1 MSDNIIEEVRR
12 FVNSKP
18 IDKNYAECY
27 SYLMGEK
34 ETNEPFKEVVSR
46 VIECY
51 KKVLNSGM
59 ALDACRVQGKLRAM
73 ILADPE
79 YIRETK
85 AIRAEKYFQELDEVE
100 EIRRKANSL
109 DIDDGG
115 RGGGQ
120 SVKDAV
126 TLQLKAAQMRRDLLQ
141 LSSDNSDDESDAL
154 NFFFCPVSREEMERM
169 KRVEV
174 FYGSGDDD
182 AVLASLI
189 EETGETPEE
198 EPEERAPVTT
208 EEVISSG
215 EDEVEFL

>member
-1 MSDNIIEEVRR
+1 MGKDNDE
-12 FVNSKP
+12 FNK
-18 IDKNYAECY
+18 
-27 SYLMGEK
+27 
-34 ETNEPFKEVVSR
+34 VVAK

-79 YIRETK
+79 YIKETR

-109 DIDDGG
+109 DMDDGG
-115 RGGGQ
+115 RGGAQ

-141 LSSDNSDDESDAL
+141 LSSESSKDDESDAL
-154 NFFFCPVSREEMERM
+154 NFFFCPVSREEMEKM

-174 FYGSGDDD
+174 FYGSDDND
-182 AVLASLI
+182 AVYASLLEDTAPAPPEEDNNI
-189 EETGETPEE
+189 EENPAEDTDDG
-198 EPEERAPVTT
+198 
-208 EEVISSG
+208 S
-215 EDEVEFL
+215 DEVEFV

>member
-1 MSDNIIEEVRR
+1 
-12 FVNSKP
+12 
-18 IDKNYAECY
+18 
-27 SYLMGEK
+27 MGEK
-34 ETNEPFKEVVSR
+34 EINEPFKEIVSR

-51 KKVLNSGM
+51 RKVLNSGM

-85 AIRAEKYFQELDEVE
+85 AIRAEKYFQELDEIE
-100 EIRRKANSL
+100 EIRKKANSL

-115 RGGGQ
+115 RGSGQ

-182 AVLASLI
+182 AVLASLV
-189 EETGETPEE
+189 EETGTNADEDDDDRESA
-198 EPEERAPVTT
+198 APVTT

>member
-1 MSDNIIEEVRR
+1 
-12 FVNSKP
+12 
-18 IDKNYAECY
+18 
-27 SYLMGEK
+27 MGEK
-34 ETNEPFKEVVSR
+34 EINEPFKEIVSR

-85 AIRAEKYFQELDEVE
+85 AIRAEKYFQELDEIE
-100 EIRRKANSL
+100 EIRKKANSL

-141 LSSDNSDDESDAL
+141 LSSDNSDDEADAL

-182 AVLASLI
+182 AVLASLV
-189 EETGETPEE
+189 EETSTPSEE
-198 EPEERAPVTT
+198 DDEKENTAPPTVESVLT
-208 EEVISSG
+208 SG

>member
-1 MSDNIIEEVRR
+1 
-12 FVNSKP
+12 
-18 IDKNYAECY
+18 
-27 SYLMGEK
+27 MGKSES
-34 ETNEPFKEVVSR
+34 EHNEPFKEIVSR

-85 AIRAEKYFQELDEVE
+85 AIRAEKYFQELDEIE
-100 EIRRKANSL
+100 EIRKKANSL

-126 TLQLKAAQMRRDLLQ
+126 TLQLKAAQMRRDLLS
-141 LSSDNSDDESDAL
+141 LSADAGKDDEADAL

-182 AVLASLI
+182 AVLASLV
-189 EETGETPEE
+189 EETGTNTEE
-198 EPEERAPVTT
+198 DDDDRKPAAPVTT

>member
-1 MSDNIIEEVRR
+1 MGKDNDE
-12 FVNSKP
+12 FNK
-18 IDKNYAECY
+18 
-27 SYLMGEK
+27 
-34 ETNEPFKEVVSR
+34 VVAK

-79 YIRETK
+79 YIKETR

-100 EIRRKANSL
+100 EIRKKANSL
-109 DIDDGG
+109 DMDDGG
-115 RGGGQ
+115 RGGAQ

-141 LSSDNSDDESDAL
+141 LSSESSKDDESDAL
-154 NFFFCPVSREEMERM
+154 NFFFCPVSREEMEKM

-174 FYGSGDDD
+174 FYGADDND
-182 AVLASLI
+182 AVYASLI
-189 EETGETPEE
+189 EDTSPAPEKE
-198 EPEERAPVTT
+198 DDT
-208 EEVISSG
+208 EEVNNIEETLDDGS
-215 EDEVEFL
+215 DEVEFL

>member
-1 MSDNIIEEVRR
+1 
-12 FVNSKP
+12 
-18 IDKNYAECY
+18 
-27 SYLMGEK
+27 MGEK
-34 ETNEPFKEVVSR
+34 DTESFNSVVSK

-51 KKVLNSGM
+51 RKVLNAGM

-73 ILADPE
+73 ILADPVF
-79 YIRETK
+79 IRETK
-85 AIRAEKYFQELDEVE
+85 AIRAEKYFEELDEVE

-109 DIDDGG
+109 DMDDGG

-126 TLQLKAAQMRRDLLQ
+126 TLQLKAAQMRRELLS
-141 LSSDNSDDESDAL
+141 LSAEAGKDDESDAL
-154 NFFFCPVSREEMERM
+154 NFFFCPVSREEMEKM

-182 AVLASLI
+182 AVLASLVEDKK
-189 EETGETPEE
+189 EEDESQHN
-198 EPEERAPVTT
+198 TT
-208 EEVISSG
+208 QEVLKEA